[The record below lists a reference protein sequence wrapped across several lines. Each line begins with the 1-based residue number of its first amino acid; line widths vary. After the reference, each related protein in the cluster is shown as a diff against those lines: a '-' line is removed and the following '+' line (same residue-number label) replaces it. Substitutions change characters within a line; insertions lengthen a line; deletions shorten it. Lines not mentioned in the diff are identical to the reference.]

1 MLFLL
6 PFALAQRYLAK
17 SKLGDDGK
25 DKSKILETPLD
36 KFTKWYSFA
45 TKRTYRW
52 LILIGIFVS
61 LSNALIILSYANWDR
76 YILNWEFVFISAITT
91 VGFSTLYFLSRF
103 YAVNYL
109 HQDSVIGKRM
119 WIESAADLI
128 VTAVIL
134 VVSLTIFTT
143 KIGLVQWIG
152 MQQYLQYLEYASI
165 YPMNRSLINLQG
177 IITATLWQGWMV
189 IFLLAVLLRFVATL
203 RAFTDRG
210 FEKELRNAKLLS
222 RSGKLVIIAIASL
235 LSVTWLIY
243 KTLFFGFLTDFQ
255 VSLLLTLLILQTVI
269 SQLRVRE
276 IRMAEGDSK

>member
-1 MLFLL
+1 
-6 PFALAQRYLAK
+6 
-17 SKLGDDGK
+17 
-25 DKSKILETPLD
+25 
-36 KFTKWYSFA
+36 
-45 TKRTYRW
+45 
-52 LILIGIFVS
+52 
-61 LSNALIILSYANWDR
+61 
-76 YILNWEFVFISAITT
+76 
-91 VGFSTLYFLSRF
+91 
-103 YAVNYL
+103 
-109 HQDSVIGKRM
+109 M